1 MSKRISTAVA
11 ILGLAG
17 MFSGCNLEQPSAG
30 CQVQDATDAYWQAG
44 YFLKNSADA
53 TKSCGGL
60 KGEPIGVF
68 KYIDPCPDKNAECP
82 TQGQAVQP
90 TRLAIR
96 PEGAASLVS
105 FTDKDDEE
113 KLRVADPK
121 AATSLSA
128 TLADEPN
135 EQGLCGA
142 EGFSPIRVDAR
153 AVTVAE
159 DNVEEALDAESVS
172 YAYEDVKVYS
182 APSAPGTQLSATVR
196 YSTGTSGESC
206 EYQMLALWPQ
216 VPCSVDAFK
225 NQTPE
230 NAASRCAEGSGLNPD
245 FDAVC
250 IADIGPP
257 LVKRDKDGNVISVT
271 PRGGCVPN
279 PEKGVPAFKV
289 KK

>member
-1 MSKRISTAVA
+1 MSKRITTAVA

-17 MFSGCNLEQPSAG
+17 VFSGCNFEQPSAG

-44 YFLKNSADA
+44 YFLNPADA
-53 TKSCGGL
+53 GKSCSNL
-60 KGEPIGVF
+60 KGEAIGVF

-105 FTDKDDEE
+105 FLDKDETE
-113 KLRVADPK
+113 HLRVADPK

-142 EGFSPIRVDAR
+142 EGFAPVKIDAR
-153 AVTVAE
+153 AVSVAVDNAEE
-159 DNVEEALDAESVS
+159 DLPAESVS

-182 APSAPGTQLSATVR
+182 APSAPGTQLSAKVR

-206 EYQMLALWPQ
+206 EYTMLALWPQ

-279 PEKGVPAFKV
+279 PEKGVPAFKA
-289 KK
+289 KQ